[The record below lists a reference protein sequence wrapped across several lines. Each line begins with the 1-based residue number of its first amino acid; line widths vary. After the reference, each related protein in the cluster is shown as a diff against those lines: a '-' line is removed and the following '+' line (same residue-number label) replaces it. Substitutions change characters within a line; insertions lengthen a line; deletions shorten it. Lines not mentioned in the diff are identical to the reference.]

1 MSYMEM
7 KERLQDMDKNI
18 DKKVCVFCKKPILD
32 EKEYVCTDCYEN
44 AKKETK
50 DYGWANNDS
59 SWLIGLALIAG
70 IFSGNPEYEK
80 YCKDEFEELQK
91 NKKGD

>member
-18 DKKVCVFCKKPILD
+18 DKKVCVFCKKLILD
-32 EKEYVCTDCYEN
+32 EKEYVCTDCYEK

-50 DYGWANNDS
+50 GLWLAQDDS
-59 SWLIGLALIAG
+59 SWIIGLALIAG

-80 YCKDEFEELQK
+80 SCKDEFEELQK

>member
-7 KERLQDMDKNI
+7 KERLQDIDKNI
-18 DKKVCVFCKKPILD
+18 DKKVCVICKNPILD
-32 EKEYVCTDCYEN
+32 EKEYVCTACYEN

-50 DYGWANNDS
+50 GIWLPQDDS
-59 SWLIGLALIAG
+59 SWIIGLAVVVGLL
-70 IFSGNPEYEK
+70 SGNTDYEK

-91 NKKGD
+91 NKKGE